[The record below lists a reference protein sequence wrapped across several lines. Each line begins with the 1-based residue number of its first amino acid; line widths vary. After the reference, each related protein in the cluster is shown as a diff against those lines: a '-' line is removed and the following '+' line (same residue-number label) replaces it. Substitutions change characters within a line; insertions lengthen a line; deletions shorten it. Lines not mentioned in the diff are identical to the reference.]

1 MEFGFGTPTGPLSH
15 IIFRCYRGFVAL
27 GVVALAK
34 ARLLYDPVKALTGFS
49 WDVHHFFGQT
59 HQFSLLTG
67 YNGIYIYIM
76 FIWFLMVRWSL
87 IFQLPVWNP

>member
-15 IIFRCYRGFVAL
+15 FIFRCYQGFVAL

-59 HQFSLLTG
+59 HQFRLLIG
-67 YNGIYIYIM
+67 YNYNGLYVYIYIV
-76 FIWFLMVRWSL
+76 FICFYMVR
-87 IFQLPVWNP
+87 

>member
-67 YNGIYIYIM
+67 YNGIYILCLYG
-76 FIWFLMVRWSL
+76 F
-87 IFQLPVWNP
+87 